1 MIVDMSD
8 RERVIF
14 NMRMKFW
21 VNWLVLEIY
30 DDFKYK
36 NYVLL
41 ILGYHFIK
49 FSYLKLNFKTKVL
62 IWKIL

>member
-8 RERVIF
+8 REGVIF

-21 VNWLVLEIY
+21 VYWLILEIY
-30 DDFKYK
+30 DDLEYK

-41 ILGYHFIK
+41 ITGYHFIK
-49 FSYLKLNFKTKVL
+49 FSYLKLNLKTRIL
-62 IWKIL
+62 LWKIL